1 MTKYEF
7 LKSVLSVCDIMQKNG
22 MKPQDAQYIAM
33 YEDYTRLVA
42 EGHKYVYIRFY
53 LSQEYGI
60 GKTKI
65 NELVKMM
72 QEDTLFWKSHI
83 VFYLLFL

>member
-7 LKSVLSVCDIMQKNG
+7 FKSVRSVCSIMRKNG
-22 MKPQDAQYIAM
+22 MRSQDAQFAAM
-33 YEDYTRLVA
+33 YEDYTRMVA
-42 EGHKYVYIRFY
+42 EGHKYIYIRYY

-72 QEDTLFWKSHI
+72 QEEVILDE
-83 VFYLLFL
+83 

>member
-7 LKSVLSVCDIMQKNG
+7 LNSVLSVCDIMRKTG
-22 MKPQDAQYIAM
+22 IKPQDAQFLAM

-42 EGHKYVYIRFY
+42 EGHKYVYIRYY

-65 NELVKMM
+65 NELVKMF
-72 QEDTLFWKSHI
+72 QEKTL
-83 VFYLLFL
+83 L